1 MIDDF
6 DWDSLYHGK
15 SIDEACSAWEETLL
29 SIMEQHIPKGKLP
42 KRRNVPWASCNIR
55 RIILKRDCAY
65 KRYRRTGDAQSK
77 LKYKQLRNKVVYLFP
92 RTKKSYVNNIARLET
107 QSVWT
112 AIKALNGS
120 NKSSIP
126 TFISVQ
132 LGHNNVLMTFT
143 YTYTYMY

>member
-1 MIDDF
+1 MENCSVLPPLMSSNHNGISLTITKGMKKPSKPISKRTIWKYSKADFVKASDMIDDF

-29 SIMEQHIPKGKLP
+29 SIMEQCIPKGKLP

-77 LKYKQLRNKVVYLFP
+77 LKYKQLRHKV
-92 RTKKSYVNNIARLET
+92 ET
-107 QSVWT
+107 QGCS
-112 AIKALNGS
+112 
-120 NKSSIP
+120 
-126 TFISVQ
+126 
-132 LGHNNVLMTFT
+132 
-143 YTYTYMY
+143 